1 MVANSLITGAIN
13 TPFIHYWDNANYTI
27 LPEPAMVQFPARV
40 RSQEYASWHTEP
52 WQGIFYAVLGLCFV
66 LNVVCLGYL
75 CRWGLV
81 KDFLEP
87 TSLFALATA
96 RATGTRSSGA
106 EAREPLLAAAKT
118 PEMERLERKKGMVAA
133 WRLSYKPD
141 ADHFFF
147 EEADSG
153 DGHGNASGVEL
164 VEGVARKKRSYAKLT
179 GKPLF

>member
-1 MVANSLITGAIN
+1 
-13 TPFIHYWDNANYTI
+13 
-27 LPEPAMVQFPARV
+27 MVQFPARV

-52 WQGIFYAVLGLCFV
+52 WQGIFYVVLGLCFA
-66 LNVVCLGYL
+66 LNVLCLGYL

-96 RATGTRSSGA
+96 RAARGSGGVGEAGA
-106 EAREPLLAAAKT
+106 EMREPLLAAAASPGMAKT
-118 PEMERLERKKGMVAA
+118 PEMERKERKKGMVAP

-147 EEADSG
+147 EEAG
-153 DGHGNASGVEL
+153 DGGQGHGNASGVEL
-164 VEGVARKKRSYAKLT
+164 TEGVVGKKRSYVKLGST
-179 GKPLF
+179 PFL